1 MGTSLIDCWMAE
13 LIVSP
18 DRKETNIDGF
28 IDRYDFHM
36 DEFKQVLEDE
46 CKPYRTIDKCND
58 ARMCSFEN
66 IQIYSELWSR

>member
-36 DEFKQVLEDE
+36 DEFQASI
-46 CKPYRTIDKCND
+46 RG
-58 ARMCSFEN
+58 
-66 IQIYSELWSR
+66 